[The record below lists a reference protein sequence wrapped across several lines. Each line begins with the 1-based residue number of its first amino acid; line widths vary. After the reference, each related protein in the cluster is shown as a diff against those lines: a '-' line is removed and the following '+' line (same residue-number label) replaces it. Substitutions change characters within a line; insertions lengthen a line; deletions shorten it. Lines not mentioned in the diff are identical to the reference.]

1 MKTTAPGFLALPSGR
16 TSVANGPPAAVDP
29 STASF
34 RALALQVRTMGLLDR
49 RPGYYRVKIT
59 LTIFAFFAG
68 WALFVVVGNSW
79 TTLAVAPLVGMM
91 FTQLGFIGHDAGHN
105 QVFDTRRRNHM
116 LGLAVG
122 NALIGLSFGWWVP
135 KHNAHHAHPNEMGRD
150 PDMGEG
156 VALAS
161 SDAPETGRPLVSWLA
176 RWQAPLFF
184 PLMLLRSGGMH
195 VLGVKRLLR
204 RRDHAAAVE
213 ASLILLHA
221 VLYLT
226 VVLLVLSPLKALA
239 FVAVQQAV
247 FSLYLGVSFA
257 PNHKGMPIIESATA
271 AGFARRQVVTAR
283 NISGGPFTTFMLG
296 GLNRQIEHHLF
307 PSMPR
312 PNLRRVQG
320 LVRDFCV
327 ATDLG
332 YREESFVE
340 SFRQIVHHLSD
351 AGAAA
356 RVSRPDGQ
364 DGLSPSSPGARPSG

>member
-332 YREESFVE
+332 YREENFVE

-351 AGAAA
+351 VGAAA
-356 RVSRPDGQ
+356 SHRPD
-364 DGLSPSSPGARPSG
+364 

>member
-1 MKTTAPGFLALPSGR
+1 
-16 TSVANGPPAAVDP
+16 
-29 STASF
+29 
-34 RALALQVRTMGLLDR
+34 MGLLER

-68 WALFVVVGNSW
+68 WALFVLAGDSW
-79 TTLAVAPLVGMM
+79 TALAVAPLVGVM

-105 QVFDTRRRNHM
+105 QVFGPRRRNRM

-135 KHNAHHAHPNEMGRD
+135 KHNAHHAHPNELGRD
-150 PDMGEG
+150 PDIGEG

-161 SDAPETGRPLVSWLA
+161 PDEPENGPGRLTSWLT

-184 PLMLLRSGGMH
+184 PLMLLRSVGMH
-195 VLGVKRLLR
+195 VLGIKRLLR
-204 RRDHAAAVE
+204 RRDQASAVE
-213 ASLILLHA
+213 ASLLILHA
-221 VLYLT
+221 ALYLT
-226 VVLLVLSPLKALA
+226 AVLWVLSPLKALA
-239 FVAVQQAV
+239 FIAVQQAV

-271 AGFARRQVVTAR
+271 IGFARRQVVTAR
-283 NISGGPFTTFMLG
+283 NIRGGRFTTFILG
-296 GLNRQIEHHLF
+296 GLNYQIEHHLF

-320 LVRDFCV
+320 LVRDFCA

-340 SFRQIVHHLSD
+340 SFRQIVYHLRS
-351 AGAAA
+351 AGTAT
-356 RVSRPDGQ
+356 SRPD
-364 DGLSPSSPGARPSG
+364 

>member
-1 MKTTAPGFLALPSGR
+1 
-16 TSVANGPPAAVDP
+16 
-29 STASF
+29 
-34 RALALQVRTMGLLDR
+34 MGLLDR

-68 WALFVVVGNSW
+68 WALFVIAGNSW

-91 FTQLGFIGHDAGHN
+91 FTQLGFLGHDAGHN
-105 QVFDTRRRNHM
+105 QVFGARRHNRL
-116 LGLAVG
+116 LGLIVG

-135 KHNAHHAHPNEMGRD
+135 KHNAHHAHPNELGRD
-150 PDMGEG
+150 PDIGEG
-156 VALAS
+156 VAL
-161 SDAPETGRPLVSWLA
+161 PGNGRGPLASWLA

-184 PLMLLRSGGMH
+184 PLMLLRSVGMH
-195 VLGVKRLLR
+195 VLGIKRLLG
-204 RRDHAAAVE
+204 RRDRASAVE
-213 ASLILLHA
+213 ASLIMLHA
-221 VLYLT
+221 ALYLT

-239 FVAVQQAV
+239 FIAVQQAV
-247 FSLYLGVSFA
+247 FSVYLGISFA

-283 NISGGPFTTFMLG
+283 NIRGGRFTTFMLG
-296 GLNRQIEHHLF
+296 GLNYQIEHHLF
-307 PSMPR
+307 ESMPR

-340 SFRQIVHHLSD
+340 SFRQIVHHLSE

-356 RVSRPDGQ
+356 SLRPD
-364 DGLSPSSPGARPSG
+364 